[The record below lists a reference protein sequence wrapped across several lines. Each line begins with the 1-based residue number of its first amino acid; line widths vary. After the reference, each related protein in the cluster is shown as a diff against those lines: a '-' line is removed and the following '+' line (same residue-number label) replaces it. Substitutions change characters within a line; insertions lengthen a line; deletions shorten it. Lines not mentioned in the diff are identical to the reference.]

1 MNEPITTGIGLGL
14 GTSLLTG
21 GNPLTGA
28 ALGGLGGG
36 FGQALGKSNFLG
48 SLFNGV
54 GTNAMAGGDILKGA
68 TMNASMAAPSF
79 LGTPTLNPSLLGQTT
94 TPSILTGGGNIPLN
108 AFDKIGNAVN
118 SVTAPFENFAAE
130 NPFVSRVGA
139 NVLSNQIMGSQAP
152 QMQPSPLSQIP
163 ILPGRESVAGR
174 VTGLRTTPQP
184 LAGRNINFGGYQ
196 G

>member
-1 MNEPITTGIGLGL
+1 MSDPITTGIGVGL

-21 GNPLTGA
+21 GDPLRGA

-36 FGQALGKSNFLG
+36 AFGAFQPGGFASGMFG
-48 SLFNGV
+48 SAPAAGAV
-54 GTNAMAGGDILKGA
+54 AGGSTFAPAMLGQSA
-68 TMNASMAAPSF
+68 MNPA
-79 LGTPTLNPSLLGQTT
+79 LLGQTV
-94 TPSILTGGGNIPLN
+94 TPSLLSGTAGGALPLN
-108 AFDKIGNAVN
+108 AIDRIGNAVN

-130 NPFVSRVGA
+130 NPFLSRMGG
-139 NVLSNQIMGSQAP
+139 NLLSNQIMGSQAP
-152 QMQPSPLSQIP
+152 QMQPNPLSQIP

>member
-1 MNEPITTGIGLGL
+1 MSDPITTGIGVGL

-21 GNPLTGA
+21 GDPLRGA

-36 FGQALGKSNFLG
+36 AFGAFKPGGFASG
-48 SLFNGV
+48 MFNSTPAAGIV
-54 GTNAMAGGDILKGA
+54 GTTGEIG
-68 TMNASMAAPSF
+68 S
-79 LGTPTLNPSLLGQTT
+79 SLLQSVNPVTGA
-94 TPSILTGGGNIPLN
+94 LTNAGAIPLN
-108 AFDKIGNAVN
+108 SFDKISNAVN

-130 NPFVSRVGA
+130 NPFLSRVGG
-139 NVLSNQIMGSQAP
+139 NLLSNQIMGSNAP
-152 QMQPSPLSQIP
+152 QMQPNPLSQIP
-163 ILPGRESVAGR
+163 ILPGKQSVAGR

>member
-1 MNEPITTGIGLGL
+1 MSDPITTGIGVGL

-21 GNPLTGA
+21 GDPLRGA

-36 FGQALGKSNFLG
+36 AFGAFKPGGFASGMFG
-48 SLFNGV
+48 S
-54 GTNAMAGGDILKGA
+54 
-68 TMNASMAAPSF
+68 AAPAAGAVTGGSTF
-79 LGTPTLNPSLLGQTT
+79 APAMLGQSAMNPALLGQTV
-94 TPSILTGGGNIPLN
+94 TPSLLSGTAGGALPLG
-108 AFDKIGNAVN
+108 AIDRIGNAVN

-174 VTGLRTTPQP
+174 VTGLRTTPRP

>member
-1 MNEPITTGIGLGL
+1 MSDPITTGIGVGL

-21 GNPLTGA
+21 SNPFTSA

-36 FGQALGKSNFLG
+36 AFGAFQPGGFASGMFKSATPSAGIIGTTGEMGSSLLQSVNPVTKAL
-48 SLFNGV
+48 
-54 GTNAMAGGDILKGA
+54 TNAGA
-68 TMNASMAAPSF
+68 
-79 LGTPTLNPSLLGQTT
+79 
-94 TPSILTGGGNIPLN
+94 IPLN

-130 NPFVSRVGA
+130 NPFLSRVGG
-139 NVLSNQIMGSQAP
+139 NLISNQIMGSQAP
-152 QMQPSPLSQIP
+152 QMQPNPLSQIP
-163 ILPGRESVAGR
+163 IIPGRESVAGR

>member
-1 MNEPITTGIGLGL
+1 MSDPITTGIGVGL

-21 GNPLTGA
+21 SNPFTSA

-36 FGQALGKSNFLG
+36 AFGAFKPGGFASGMFSSTPAAGIIGNTGEMG
-48 SLFNGV
+48 SRLLQSVNPA
-54 GTNAMAGGDILKGA
+54 TNALTNAGA
-68 TMNASMAAPSF
+68 
-79 LGTPTLNPSLLGQTT
+79 
-94 TPSILTGGGNIPLN
+94 IPLN

-118 SVTAPFENFAAE
+118 SVTAPFENFASE
-130 NPFVSRVGA
+130 NPFLSRVGG

-152 QMQPSPLSQIP
+152 QMQPNPLSQIP

-184 LAGRNINFGGYQ
+184 LPGRNINFGGYQ

>member
-1 MNEPITTGIGLGL
+1 MSDPITTGIGVGL

-21 GNPLTGA
+21 GNPLQGA

-36 FGQALGKSNFLG
+36 AFGAFQPGGFASGMFNSTPAAGIIGNTGEMGSRLLQSVNPATGAL
-48 SLFNGV
+48 
-54 GTNAMAGGDILKGA
+54 TNAGA
-68 TMNASMAAPSF
+68 
-79 LGTPTLNPSLLGQTT
+79 
-94 TPSILTGGGNIPLN
+94 IPLN
-108 AFDKIGNAVN
+108 SFDKISNAVN

-130 NPFVSRVGA
+130 NPYLSRVGG
-139 NVLSNQIMGSQAP
+139 NLLSNQIMGSQAP
-152 QMQPSPLSQIP
+152 QMQPNPLSQIP
-163 ILPGRESVAGR
+163 ILPGKESVAGR

>member
-1 MNEPITTGIGLGL
+1 MSDPITTGIGVGL

-21 GNPLTGA
+21 GNPLQGA

-36 FGQALGKSNFLG
+36 AFGAFQPGGFASGMFGSAPAVSTVTGGSTFAPAILGQS
-48 SLFNGV
+48 
-54 GTNAMAGGDILKGA
+54 
-68 TMNASMAAPSF
+68 TMNPA
-79 LGTPTLNPSLLGQTT
+79 LLGQTV
-94 TPSILTGGGNIPLN
+94 TPSILSGTAGGALPLN
-108 AFDKIGNAVN
+108 AFDRIGNAVN

-130 NPFVSRVGA
+130 NPFLSRVGG
-139 NVLSNQIMGSQAP
+139 NLISNQIMGSQAP
-152 QMQPSPLSQIP
+152 QMQPNPLSQIP